1 MRYTGTKLKVA
12 FANRPK
18 AWVSRDGEISQCTAP
33 LSYALHA
40 GAVTVYTPL
49 SSRSSA

>member
-18 AWVSRDGEISQCTAP
+18 AWVSRDGEISQCATP

-49 SSRSSA
+49 LCPSSA